1 MTNLKEKILE
11 IQKTAQEI
19 TAPPPLKFKGAPTGK
34 FAPSAKSSNVPP
46 APKPAGA
53 SRFTAPPGSPNAKPA
68 ISAPAVT
75 GSNKVKEMQSA
86 MHALAESVI
95 RDSASSQNQTDKT
108 SKKSF
113 NDFISTQ
120 YVSSLDENNKGV
132 AWDANKS
139 KPNTQELDSVM
150 STFQRIMAGP
160 SEFKIDGN
168 WGFKTDNSLR
178 NIMGFAYALLQLA
191 GDFGLPNNIYQYSNW
206 KHFNELMSGY
216 QVENRIVKL
225 SSEEKD
231 AKAVDLTKHIK
242 AINKLYT
249 HFRQQ
254 VISRP
259 EYRPLIEGK
268 RPFDK
273 YNSSGS
279 NKDAL
284 TTAEDQLSQSDTQKI
299 ENISYAAPALSE
311 KKLNYIPLNA
321 LRSKADYLKWM
332 MEYAGNSEEMSVNI
346 FNSTIKPKI
355 ESMS

>member
-1 MTNLKEKILE
+1 MSKLSLKEIVAQ
-11 IQKTAQEI
+11 IQKSAV
-19 TAPPPLKFKGAPTGK
+19 APPPPPPGYKPDFTKPTPAPSTGK
-34 FAPSAKSSNVPP
+34 FAPSEKITN
-46 APKPAGA
+46 K
-53 SRFTAPPGSPNAKPA
+53 TPGT
-68 ISAPAVT
+68 SAAT
-75 GSNKVKEMQSA
+75 GSNQVREMQTA
-86 MHALAESVI
+86 MHTLAEAVVRNSVPN
-95 RDSASSQNQTDKT
+95 QNQTDKT

-120 YVSSLDENNKGV
+120 YVSSLDESNKGV
-132 AWDANKS
+132 AWDTNK
-139 KPNTQELDSVM
+139 PDTQKLDSVM

-160 SEFKIDGN
+160 SEFKIDGK

-225 SSEEKD
+225 SPEEKD

-242 AINKLYT
+242 AITKLYT

-273 YNSSGS
+273 YTSSGS

-284 TTAEDQLSQSDTQKI
+284 TTAEDQLSQPDTQKI